1 MTQSRLL
8 IGLVSVFAGMTVL
21 FLVLSFVFSPAM
33 LVAAALFGA
42 TTYLLWFHA
51 SGKLQE
57 QVHRQANAARRP
69 PRQERGGFGA
79 GPRQQWQ
86 GPRQG
91 RRQGAQ
97 TRGRVGRPPSR
108 NQQSLADAYRVLGLE
123 PGADEASVKQAYRK
137 RVKET
142 HPDTERGS
150 EEAFKRVTAA
160 YERLSKN

>member
-69 PRQERGGFGA
+69 RARSAVASVPARASSGRDRDRVEDRGRKPAGA
-79 GPRQQWQ
+79 WD
-86 GPRQG
+86 G
-91 RRQGAQ
+91 RRRATNSRSQ
-97 TRGRVGRPPSR
+97 TPTVCS
-108 NQQSLADAYRVLGLE
+108 
-123 PGADEASVKQAYRK
+123 ASNPVQTKQA
-137 RVKET
+137 
-142 HPDTERGS
+142 
-150 EEAFKRVTAA
+150 
-160 YERLSKN
+160 